1 MDPITRTAP
10 DLPGK
15 IILSQS
21 WRELVFIHWRIDAAE
36 VAPFL
41 PAGIIPDEFDGSS
54 WIGLIPFGMHDSAA
68 FGGPAVPY
76 FGSFTE
82 VNVRLYGVDRQGR
95 RGVVFL
101 SLEASRLAAV
111 LTARALFTLPYFWAR
126 ASLTR
131 ADGQLRYRSTRISAA
146 APATL
151 IVARPSSV
159 RVTDNALAEFLTA
172 RWTLFETRAGRT
184 IAMFNE
190 HDPWELFEAEL
201 VELRD
206 ELIAASGI
214 GSVGLRAP
222 DSVLYSPGVITR
234 FSAPQTLA

>member
-1 MDPITRTAP
+1 M
-10 DLPGK
+10 
-15 IILSQS
+15 ILSQS
-21 WRELVFIHWRIDAAE
+21 WRELVFVHWRIDAAE
-36 VAPFL
+36 VVPFM
-41 PAGIIPDEFDGSS
+41 PIGVVPDEFDGSS

-82 VNVRLYGVDRQGR
+82 VNVRLYGVDEQGR

-111 LTARALFTLPYFWAR
+111 LTARALFSLPYFWAQ
-126 ASLTR
+126 ASLDR
-131 ADGQLRYRSTRISAA
+131 ADGQLRYRSRRFASHS
-146 APATL
+146 PKTL

-159 RVTDNALAEFLTA
+159 RVTDSALAEFLTA
-172 RWTLFETRAGRT
+172 RWTLFESRAGRT

-190 HDPWELFEAEL
+190 HEPWELFEVEL
-201 VELRD
+201 VDLRD
-206 ELIAASGI
+206 ELIAASGVR
-214 GSVGLRAP
+214 SVGVRAP

-234 FSAPQTLA
+234 FSAPEKLR